1 MSGRQNSTPSEAM
14 RSERLAVPTV
24 VETLV
29 QALRS
34 LIMAGS
40 YRPGDRLIEEPI
52 AERFGVSRPPVREAL
67 RVLQRDGI
75 VTSVPRKGFIVVP
88 ITPQDVREIYDLRF
102 ALERTAVELSVPL
115 DDLDRLAPLRAALDI
130 MRAEAAQNDPDLMLE
145 ANSTFHFALVGLAGN
160 SRLLT
165 AYSSLRM
172 QLQMCMAMNLK
183 FRQQF
188 HNDPQDVVRR
198 HEELVTLIEDGD
210 LEALLHA
217 LQNHGDRSFLARL
230 DDLIAPA
237 S

>member
-1 MSGRQNSTPSEAM
+1 
-14 RSERLAVPTV
+14 
-24 VETLV
+24 
-29 QALRS
+29 
-34 LIMAGS
+34 
-40 YRPGDRLIEEPI
+40 
-52 AERFGVSRPPVREAL
+52 
-67 RVLQRDGI
+67 
-75 VTSVPRKGFIVVP
+75 
-88 ITPQDVREIYDLRF
+88 
-102 ALERTAVELSVPL
+102 VPL